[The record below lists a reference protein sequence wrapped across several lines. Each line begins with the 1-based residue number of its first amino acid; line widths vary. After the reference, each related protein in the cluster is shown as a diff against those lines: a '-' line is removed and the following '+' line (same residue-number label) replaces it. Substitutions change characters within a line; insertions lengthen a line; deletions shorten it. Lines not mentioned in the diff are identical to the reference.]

1 MKQLALFLALS
12 LLLYGAEIDND
23 ETVDLQE
30 VKNIKTKSSMQQWL
44 DHDFGLRP
52 YRTNYLLPYG
62 YADEA
67 YVSNI
72 PTIDYKN
79 VEAELQVSLMLQV
92 GDNLLGMDE
101 KYYLSY
107 THQAFWQIYVNSA
120 PFRESTYNP
129 EGFVIFPIQDN
140 DSVFGLRSLKFAL
153 AHKSNGQPDTK
164 EVVFA
169 NNQTLGNL
177 SRSINYVY
185 STLRLQ
191 HDTFVTDISAWTP
204 ITELDDNPDIMNY
217 IGYSSV
223 KFTYFLDDH
232 MFTLMGRGNVG
243 TQKGAFEATYS
254 YPLVHDYLYVK
265 LFTGYG
271 ESLID
276 YDNHVT
282 KLSIGFS
289 FSR

>member
-1 MKQLALFLALS
+1 MKYLAFILLVS
-12 LLLYGAEIDND
+12 LLAYGSEISDD
-23 ETVDLQE
+23 EIVDLEE
-30 VKNIKTKSSMQQWL
+30 VQNIKTKSSMQKWL

-62 YADEA
+62 YADKP
-67 YVSNI
+67 YISYI
-72 PTIDYKN
+72 PTVDYKN
-79 VEAELQVSLMLQV
+79 VEAELQVSLMLKV
-92 GDNLLGMDE
+92 GHDLFGLNE

-120 PFRESTYNP
+120 PFRESNYNP

-164 EVVFA
+164 EVVFS
-169 NNQTLGNL
+169 NNQTIGNV
-177 SRSINYVY
+177 SRSINYIY
-185 STLRLQ
+185 TTLRLQ
-191 HDTFVTDISAWTP
+191 HDTLVTDFSAWAP

-217 IGYSSV
+217 LGYASL
-223 KFTYFLDDH
+223 KCTYFLDEH
-232 MFTLMGRGNVG
+232 MFSLMGRGNIG
-243 TQKGAFEATYS
+243 TQKGALEATYS
-254 YPLVHDYLYVK
+254 YPLVHNYLYVK
-265 LFTGYG
+265 LFSGYG

-276 YDNHVT
+276 YDNHIT